1 MSRQRSI
8 YSSIVEEY
16 LQSQTNGLRKVTSR
30 DLNRLTMDDSFR
42 GAGAFSL
49 PRYLPAVRA
58 LGPEVEGLAA
68 KFPPVDRPN
77 STGATATAAPV
88 VAAVPDAAVRVERG
102 AAAAVA
108 AAGAAASSANVA
120 AADPGAGP
128 VGDLLVDV
136 LGLAAAAALRLAAA
150 AGAVVL
156 VGRRPLVVVPVTS
169 LEWVTCSRARRE
181 GGGGKKEHI
190 LWRQFAAECG
200 GAASAIQREMR

>member
-1 MSRQRSI
+1 MLENICNPKQMGYERSR
-8 YSSIVEEY
+8 VTT
-16 LQSQTNGLRKVTSR
+16 LTGGL
-30 DLNRLTMDDSFR
+30 FI
-42 GAGAFSL
+42 
-49 PRYLPAVRA
+49 PRYLPAMRT

-68 KFPPVDRPN
+68 KLPPVDRPH
-77 STGATATAAPV
+77 SAGTTAAAAPV
-88 VAAVPDAAVRVERG
+88 VAPVPDAAVRVEG
-102 AAAAVA
+102 GPAAAVA
-108 AAGAAASSANVA
+108 AAAAAANVA
-120 AADPGAGP
+120 AADPGSGA

-200 GAASAIQREMR
+200 WAASEIQREMR